1 MANIIRGLEI
11 MMTIKWMD
19 IKTAP
24 TKKGVRFLAK
34 DKDGFIFITE
44 HAPENVTNG
53 CYGVVDSC
61 CGYYENMNPIKWAS
75 LK

>member
-1 MANIIRGLEI
+1 MFNFWRN
-11 MMTIKWMD
+11 

-24 TKKGVRFLAK
+24 KKEGIRFLAK

-44 HAPENVTNG
+44 YDPIYVDGDG

-61 CGYYENMNPIKWAS
+61 CGSHIDAEPVKWKK
-75 LK
+75 L